1 MAVTGAAA
9 WLPTGGCWMKH
20 AERIV
25 GKMAVALT
33 IALLTPWVLAAADT
47 AAESPKVPVEQIIKQ
62 FVDKETAFAGAREAY
77 TYRQSVKI
85 TEYDEVGNARGKWE
99 LVQDV
104 IFSADNKR
112 TERVVYAPVST
123 LSRIVLTP
131 QDMEDLRSVQPFV
144 MTNADAH
151 KYQVDYLGTER
162 IDEIECYVFSVKP
175 KEMEKGERYFE
186 GQIWVD
192 QLDLQI
198 VKTYGKGVGVQK
210 KSDDHQFPRF
220 ETYRQQIDGKYWF
233 PTYTRAD
240 DVLHF
245 KTGDQRIRM
254 VIRYDDYKRF
264 GSEADI
270 TFGGIVDDTT
280 GQETTEKPTED
291 PQPEP

>member
-1 MAVTGAAA
+1 MGWMMA
-9 WLPTGGCWMKH
+9 
-20 AERIV
+20 
-25 GKMAVALT
+25 AVLG
-33 IALLTPWVLAAADT
+33 IGLLIPPGSAAADT
-47 AAESPKVPVEQIIKQ
+47 TAEAPKIPVDQIIKQ
-62 FVDKETAFAGAREAY
+62 FVDKETAFARARENY

-104 IFSADNKR
+104 IFSADDKR

-131 QDMEDLRSVQPFV
+131 KDMEDLRSVQPFV

-151 KYQVDYLGTER
+151 KYQVDYLGTEK
-162 IDEIECYVFSVKP
+162 IDEIDCYSFSVKP
-175 KEMEKGERYFE
+175 KKMEEGERYFE

-198 VKTYGKGVGVQK
+198 VKTYGKGVGVRK
-210 KSDDHQFPRF
+210 KNSDDQFPRF
-220 ETYRQQIDGKYWF
+220 ETYRQQVDGKYWF

-254 VIRYDDYKRF
+254 VIRYEDYKQF
-264 GSEADI
+264 KSETDI
-270 TFGGIVDDTT
+270 KFGGIVDDTT
-280 GQETTEKPTED
+280 GVETQEKPTE
-291 PQPEP
+291 QPEAPREPEPPRQP

>member
-1 MAVTGAAA
+1 MMTAKRMIGIAAA
-9 WLPTGGCWMKH
+9 GL
-20 AERIV
+20 A
-25 GKMAVALT
+25 AALVA
-33 IALLTPWVLAAADT
+33 PWSLAAADT
-47 AAESPKVPVEQIIKQ
+47 TSEKPKVPVEQIIER
-62 FVDKETAFAGAREAY
+62 FIDKETEFSRAREAY

-85 TEYDEVGNARGKWE
+85 TEYDEVGNARGRWE

-151 KYQVDYLGTER
+151 KYQIDYLGTER
-162 IDEIECYVFSVKP
+162 IDEIDCYVFSVKP

-210 KSDDHQFPRF
+210 KNDDHQFPRF
-220 ETYRQQIDGKYWF
+220 ETYRQQIDGQYWF

-254 VIRYDDYKRF
+254 VIRYEDYKRF

-270 TFGGIVDDTT
+270 RFGGIVDETT
-280 GQETTEKPTED
+280 GVESNEKATEE
-291 PQPEP
+291 PQPEPQP

>member
-1 MAVTGAAA
+1 
-9 WLPTGGCWMKH
+9 MKH
-20 AERIV
+20 AGRMI
-25 GKMAVALT
+25 GTIAVVLT
-33 IALLTPWVLAAADT
+33 IVVAAPWVLAAADT
-47 AAESPKVPVEQIIKQ
+47 TAGQPKMPVDQIIKQ
-62 FVDKETAFAGAREAY
+62 FVDKETAFARAREAY

-85 TEYDEVGNARGKWE
+85 TEFDEVGNARGKWE

-104 IFSADNKR
+104 IFSADDKR

-123 LSRIVLTP
+123 LSRIILTP

-151 KYQVDYLGTER
+151 KYQIDYLGTER
-162 IDEIECYVFSVKP
+162 IDEIDCYSFSVKP
-175 KEMEKGERYFE
+175 KKMEKGERYFE

-210 KSDDHQFPRF
+210 KNDDHQFPRF

-254 VIRYDDYKRF
+254 VIRYEDYKQF
-264 GSEADI
+264 KSDVDI

-280 GQETTEKPTED
+280 GVETNEKPTEEPETEPAPSE
-291 PQPEP
+291 PQP

>member
-1 MAVTGAAA
+1 
-9 WLPTGGCWMKH
+9 
-20 AERIV
+20 
-25 GKMAVALT
+25 
-33 IALLTPWVLAAADT
+33 
-47 AAESPKVPVEQIIKQ
+47 
-62 FVDKETAFAGAREAY
+62 
-77 TYRQSVKI
+77 
-85 TEYDEVGNARGKWE
+85 
-99 LVQDV
+99 
-104 IFSADNKR
+104 
-112 TERVVYAPVST
+112 
-123 LSRIVLTP
+123 
-131 QDMEDLRSVQPFV
+131 MEDLRSVQPFV

-162 IDEIECYVFSVKP
+162 IDEIDCYSFSVKP
-175 KEMEKGERYFE
+175 KQMAKGERYFE

-254 VIRYDDYKRF
+254 VIRYEDYKQF
-264 GSEADI
+264 KSDVDI
-270 TFGGIVDDTT
+270 KFGGIVDETT
-280 GQETTEKPTED
+280 GVETTEKPTETPEEPTPSE
-291 PQPEP
+291 PQP

>member
-1 MAVTGAAA
+1 
-9 WLPTGGCWMKH
+9 MKH
-20 AERIV
+20 AGRMITTAVVLAIV
-25 GKMAVALT
+25 VA
-33 IALLTPWVLAAADT
+33 APWVLAAADT
-47 AAESPKVPVEQIIKQ
+47 AAGTPKMPVEQIIKG
-62 FVDKETAFAGAREAY
+62 FVDKETAFARAREAY

-104 IFSADNKR
+104 IFSADDKR

-123 LSRIVLTP
+123 LSRIILTP

-144 MTNADAH
+144 MTNTDAH

-162 IDEIECYVFSVKP
+162 IDEIDCYSFSVKP
-175 KEMEKGERYFE
+175 KQMAKGERYFE

-254 VIRYDDYKRF
+254 VIRYEDYKQF
-264 GSEADI
+264 KSDVDI
-270 TFGGIVDDTT
+270 KFGGIVDETT
-280 GQETTEKPTED
+280 GVETTEKPTETPEEPTPSE
-291 PQPEP
+291 PQP

>member
-1 MAVTGAAA
+1 
-9 WLPTGGCWMKH
+9 MKYSG
-20 AERIV
+20 RML
-25 GKMAVALT
+25 GMTAVALVV
-33 IALLTPWVLAAADT
+33 AFVTPWALSAADT
-47 AAESPKVPVEQIIKQ
+47 ASATKIPVDQIIKQ
-62 FVDKETAFAGAREAY
+62 FIDKETEFARAREAY

-144 MTNADAH
+144 MTNKDAH
-151 KYQVDYLGTER
+151 NYQIDYLGTER
-162 IDEIECYVFSVKP
+162 IDEIDCYVFSVKP

-270 TFGGIVDDTT
+270 TFGDIVDDTT
-280 GQETTEKPTED
+280 GESTNEQPTEA
-291 PQPEP
+291 PQIEPQQP

>member
-1 MAVTGAAA
+1 
-9 WLPTGGCWMKH
+9 MKH
-20 AERIV
+20 AGRKIGTTAVFLAIV
-25 GKMAVALT
+25 FAA
-33 IALLTPWVLAAADT
+33 PWVLAAADT
-47 AAESPKVPVEQIIKQ
+47 TAGQPKIPVDQIIKQ
-62 FVDKETAFAGAREAY
+62 FVDKETAFARAREAY

-85 TEYDEVGNARGKWE
+85 TEFDEVGNARGRWE
-99 LVQDV
+99 LVQDI
-104 IFSADNKR
+104 IFSGDNKR

-123 LSRIVLTP
+123 LSRILLTP

-151 KYQVDYLGTER
+151 KYQIDYLGTER
-162 IDEIECYVFSVKP
+162 IDEIDCYSFSVKP
-175 KEMEKGERYFE
+175 KKMEKGERYFE

-210 KSDDHQFPRF
+210 KNDDHQFPRF

-254 VIRYDDYKRF
+254 VIRYEDYKQF
-264 GSEADI
+264 KSDVDI
-270 TFGGIVDDTT
+270 TFGGIVDETT
-280 GQETTEKPTED
+280 GAETDEKPTEEPGTEPVPE
-291 PQPEP
+291 PQP

>member
-1 MAVTGAAA
+1 MRQAGMRQAGRMGWMMA
-9 WLPTGGCWMKH
+9 
-20 AERIV
+20 
-25 GKMAVALT
+25 AVLG
-33 IALLTPWVLAAADT
+33 IALLSPPGSAAADT
-47 AAESPKVPVEQIIKQ
+47 TAEAPKVPVDQIIKQ
-62 FVDKETAFAGAREAY
+62 FVDKETAFARARENY

-104 IFSADNKR
+104 IFSADDKR

-123 LSRIVLTP
+123 LSRIILTP
-131 QDMEDLRSVQPFV
+131 KDMEDLRSVQPFV

-151 KYQVDYLGTER
+151 KYQVDYLGTEK
-162 IDEIECYVFSVKP
+162 IDEIDCYAFSVKP
-175 KEMEKGERYFE
+175 KKMEEGERYFE

-198 VKTYGKGVGVQK
+198 VKTYGKGVGVRK
-210 KSDDHQFPRF
+210 KNSDDQFPRF
-220 ETYRQQIDGKYWF
+220 ETYRQQVDGKYWF

-254 VIRYDDYKRF
+254 VIRYDDYKQF
-264 GSEADI
+264 KSETDI
-270 TFGGIVDDTT
+270 KFGGIVDDTT
-280 GQETTEKPTED
+280 GVETQEKPTE
-291 PQPEP
+291 QPESPGEPEAPQQP

>member
-1 MAVTGAAA
+1 MRNAGRMGWMMA
-9 WLPTGGCWMKH
+9 
-20 AERIV
+20 
-25 GKMAVALT
+25 AVLG
-33 IALLTPWVLAAADT
+33 IGLLIPPGSVAADT
-47 AAESPKVPVEQIIKQ
+47 TSEAPKIPVDQIIKQ
-62 FVDKETAFAGAREAY
+62 FVDKETAFARARENY

-104 IFSADNKR
+104 IFSADDKR

-131 QDMEDLRSVQPFV
+131 KDMEDLRSVQPFV

-151 KYQVDYLGTER
+151 KYQVDYLGTEK
-162 IDEIECYVFSVKP
+162 IDEIDCYSFSVKP
-175 KEMEKGERYFE
+175 KKMEEGERYFE

-198 VKTYGKGVGVQK
+198 VKTYGKGVGVRK
-210 KSDDHQFPRF
+210 KNSDDQFPRF
-220 ETYRQQIDGKYWF
+220 ETYRQQVDGKYWF

-254 VIRYDDYKRF
+254 VIRYDDYKQF
-264 GSEADI
+264 KSETDI
-270 TFGGIVDDTT
+270 KFGGIVDDTT
-280 GQETTEKPTED
+280 GVEGQEKPTE
-291 PQPEP
+291 QPEAPREPEAPRQP

>member
-1 MAVTGAAA
+1 MG
-9 WLPTGGCWMKH
+9 WMMG
-20 AERIV
+20 V
-25 GKMAVALT
+25 VLG
-33 IALLTPWVLAAADT
+33 IALVMPPGSAAADT
-47 AAESPKVPVEQIIKQ
+47 TAEAPKIPVEQIIKQ
-62 FVDKETAFAGAREAY
+62 FVDKETAFARARENY

-104 IFSADNKR
+104 IFSADDKR

-131 QDMEDLRSVQPFV
+131 KDMEDLRSVQPFV

-151 KYQVDYLGTER
+151 KYQVDYLGTEK
-162 IDEIECYVFSVKP
+162 IDEIDCYAFSVKP
-175 KEMEKGERYFE
+175 KKMEEGERYFE

-198 VKTYGKGVGVQK
+198 VKTYGKGVGVRK
-210 KSDDHQFPRF
+210 KNSDDQFPRF
-220 ETYRQQIDGKYWF
+220 ETYRQQVDGKYWF

-254 VIRYDDYKRF
+254 VIRYDDYKQF
-264 GSEADI
+264 KSDTDI
-270 TFGGIVDDTT
+270 KFGGIVDDTT
-280 GQETTEKPTED
+280 GVETQEKPTE
-291 PQPEP
+291 QPEAPPQQP

>member
-1 MAVTGAAA
+1 MRNAGRMVWLIAAA
-9 WLPTGGCWMKH
+9 LG
-20 AERIV
+20 
-25 GKMAVALT
+25 VAFV
-33 IALLTPWVLAAADT
+33 APQGAAAADT
-47 AAESPKVPVEQIIKQ
+47 AGEAPKIPVEQIIKK
-62 FVDKETAFAGAREAY
+62 FVDKETQFARARENY

-104 IFSADNKR
+104 IFGADDKR

-131 QDMEDLRSVQPFV
+131 KDMEDLRSVQPFV
-144 MTNADAH
+144 MTNADAD
-151 KYQVDYLGTER
+151 KYQIDYLGTEK
-162 IDEIECYVFSVKP
+162 IDEIDCYVFSVKP
-175 KEMEKGERYFE
+175 KKMEEGDRYFE

-198 VKTYGKGVGVQK
+198 VKTYGKGVGTRK
-210 KSDDHQFPRF
+210 KNSDDQFPRF

-245 KTGDQRIRM
+245 KTGDQHIRM
-254 VIRYDDYKRF
+254 VIRYDDYKQF
-264 GSEADI
+264 KSDAEI
-270 TFGGIVDDTT
+270 KFGGVVDETT
-280 GQETTEKPTED
+280 GAETKEKPAGQ
-291 PQPEP
+291 PQAPQRP